1 MSELTIKVPDYLR
14 KQAEAL
20 ARRER
25 ISVDEVVSLA
35 LASHL
40 SAWQARDTMQERANR
55 GSWAKF
61 KAVLDK
67 APDVEPEERDRL

>member
-20 ARRER
+20 ASRER

-40 SAWQARDTMQERANR
+40 SAWQARDIMQERAKR
-55 GSWAKF
+55 GSWANF
-61 KAVLDK
+61 KAVLDN
-67 APDVEPEERDRL
+67 APDVEPEERDKL